1 MATINNYDIVYDRC
15 TTSIEMLER
24 LKGEVFENMNQEDPF
39 KEYLLN
45 ELARVQRMVMDT
57 QMAFNDGYCLDPQE
71 KSFNEKKLSD
81 KINSINDEID
91 RNGLSL

>member
-1 MATINNYDIVYDRC
+1 MATINNYDVVYDRC

-24 LKGEVFENMNQEDPF
+24 LKGEVFENMSPEDPF
-39 KEYLLN
+39 KEYLLG

-57 QMAFNDGYCLDPQE
+57 QLAFNDGYCLDPQE
-71 KSFNEKKLSD
+71 KAYNESKLSD
-81 KINSINDEID
+81 KINAINNEID